1 MADNVEKAAKA
12 VKLFGFE
19 IKRSKKEDEA
29 VTPLSQASVVAPT
42 DDDGAGYVTSPAYHY
57 GMHLDIYAD
66 LQVKDHADLIR
77 KYRVMATH
85 PEVDMAIEEIVNEA
99 IVHPQYNENKVVDLD
114 LDSVG
119 VSESVKKK
127 VHEEFAYILKLLS
140 LNERAH
146 DMFRQWYIDGRTY
159 HHLVVD
165 KNNLKAGLREIRNI
179 DALKIRKVKHVKKK
193 EENGITLVD
202 KVDEFYIYSE
212 KSASACAP
220 QGGQGW
226 AANNAN
232 TQAVRLSN
240 DSVSYVTSGL
250 LDEMKSK
257 VISHLHK
264 AMRPI
269 NQLRMMEDSLIIYR
283 LARAPERRIFYVDV
297 GNLPKGKAE
306 AYINTL
312 MTRYRNKLVY
322 DQSTGELKDQRKHM
336 SMLDDFWLPRRE
348 GGRGTEVSTLP
359 GGSNLGEID
368 DIRYFQRKVYQ
379 ALNVPVSRLE
389 QEQAYSLGRA
399 TEITREEIKF
409 QKFITRLRMRYAKV
423 FTGILRQQLVL
434 KGIITDID
442 WVDHFHNNIRVEY
455 YKDNHY
461 TELKDAEVLAG
472 RLNLMDQ
479 ATQYVGEY
487 ISKDWVMKN
496 IFRFDEKERADMK
509 LEVDKEIEDGDV
521 DPDKE
526 RESGG
531 DGYGEPQQPQVNPI
545 DPSKEKQDSNRD
557 SDSSSPS
564 RRVVTRR

>member
-1 MADNVEKAAKA
+1 MDDRKQGI
-12 VKLFGFE
+12 KLFGFE
-19 IKRSKKEDEA
+19 INRAKKDEEA
-29 VTPLSQASVVAPT
+29 VTPVPSGSVVPPT
-42 DDDGAGYVTSPAYHY
+42 DDDGSGYVTSPAYHY

-77 KYRVMATH
+77 KYRAMATQ

-99 IVHPQYNENKVVDLD
+99 IVHPQYDESKVVDVNLD
-114 LDSVG
+114 RVEVSDSIRKR
-119 VSESVKKK
+119 VK
-127 VHEEFAYILKLLS
+127 EEFDYILKLMS
-140 LNERAH
+140 FSERAH
-146 DMFRQWYIDGRTY
+146 DMFRNWYIDGRLY

-165 KNNLKAGLREIRNI
+165 KDNLKAGIKEVRHI
-179 DALKIRKVKHVKKK
+179 DSLKMRKVKHVKKK
-193 EENGITLVD
+193 EDKATGVTVVD
-202 KVDEFYIYSE
+202 KVDEFYIYTE
-212 KSASACAP
+212 KAP
-220 QGGQGW
+220 GNCGPGSSGAQ
-226 AANNAN
+226 NAQDIKGN
-232 TQAVRLSN
+232 AVRLSN

-250 LDEMKSK
+250 LDEMRSK

-312 MTRYRNKLVY
+312 MSRYRNKLVY

-368 DIRYFQRKVYQ
+368 DIKYFQRKVYQ

-389 QEQAYSLGRA
+389 QESAYSLGRA

-409 QKFITRLRMRYAKV
+409 QKFVTNLRLRFAKL
-423 FTGILRQQLVL
+423 FTGILRQQLIL
-434 KGIITDID
+434 KGIITDSD
-442 WVDHFHNNIRVEY
+442 WVDHFHNMIRIEF

-461 TELKDAEVLAG
+461 TELKDAEVMRE

-479 ATQYVGEY
+479 SAQYVGEY
-487 ISKDWVMKN
+487 ISRDWVMKN
-496 IFRFDEKERADMK
+496 IFRFDDKERAAMK
-509 LEVDKEIEDGDV
+509 KEIEKEIASGEV
-521 DPDKE
+521 DPDKHE
-526 RESGG
+526 
-531 DGYGEPQQPQVNPI
+531 DDN
-545 DPSKEKQDSNRD
+545 
-557 SDSSSPS
+557 
-564 RRVVTRR
+564 